1 MISFLKQRVTLLVY
15 PFVRLY
21 WRVMKPRGY
30 GARAIVLHDNQILLV
45 KTVYGTYW
53 GTPGGMMSRGES
65 PEACALRELKE
76 ETGIT
81 GEIAYKLGTYASA
94 QEGKR
99 DTIHVFV
106 VRADKKDLSLE
117 WELASA
123 QWFSLDALPQD
134 VSPATK
140 RRLEEMRAGGR
151 DIQGAW

>member
-1 MISFLKQRVTLLVY
+1 MISFLKQRIVIWVY

-21 WRVMKPRGY
+21 WRIMKPRGY
-30 GARAIVLHDNQILLV
+30 GARAIVLHDDQILLV

-81 GEIAYKLGTYASA
+81 GQIAYKLGTYASA

-106 VRADKKDLSLE
+106 VHVDKKDLSLE

-123 QWFSLDALPQD
+123 KWCSLDALPED

-140 RRLEEMRAGGR
+140 RRLEEMKSGQR
-151 DIQGAW
+151 DIQAAW